1 MKYAFVFPGQGSQF
15 VGMGKELAENFK
27 TAKEVFQEVNDALS
41 QDLFKLMV
49 EGPENE
55 LTLTANAQPALMAN
69 SMAIV
74 RVLEKD
80 FGVKLKDKAAFVA
93 GHSLGEYSAA
103 CAAGVFSLEDTA
115 KLLRIRGDAMQK
127 AVPVGVGGMAA
138 VMGVSFKDVQALA
151 VQGLIA
157 QVCADL
163 YRRLADD
170 GSPIC
175 PEADGMIA
183 TVRTAQLALRNDNAD
198 GQVVLSG
205 HLKAIEKAVE
215 IASEFG
221 AKRCIKLPV
230 SAPFHSPLMQPAAEV
245 MARALMQ
252 VEAHDAQIPLI
263 ANVLASAITDHKEI
277 VKRLV
282 EQVTGSVRWRES
294 VIYMKEQGVTDVA
307 ELGAGKVLANIIK
320 RSDKEMNAFSVGSA
334 AEIEELAKNL

>member
-1 MKYAFVFPGQGSQF
+1 MKYTFVFPGQGSQF
-15 VGMGKELAENFK
+15 VGMGKELADNFQS
-27 TAKEVFQEVNDALS
+27 AKEVFQEVNDAIN
-41 QDLFKLMV
+41 QDLFKLMT

-80 FGVKLKDKAAFVA
+80 FGIKLKDKAAFVA

-138 VMGVSFKDVQALA
+138 VMGMSFKDVSALA
-151 VQGLIA
+151 EA
-157 QVCADL
+157 A
-163 YRRLADD
+163 
-170 GSPIC
+170 
-175 PEADGMIA
+175 ADGKYTCVA
-183 TVRTAQLALRNDNAD
+183 ANDNSD

-205 HLKAIEKAVE
+205 HIQAIEKAVE
-215 IASEFG
+215 IAPEFG

-245 MARALMQ
+245 MAHALMQ
-252 VEAHDAQIPLI
+252 VEARKPEIPLI
-263 ANVLASAITDHKEI
+263 SNVLAYAVNDEKEI
-277 VKRLV
+277 VKRLI
-282 EQVTGSVRWRES
+282 EQVTGSVRWRET
-294 VIYMKEQGVTDVA
+294 VLYMKEEGVTDVV
-307 ELGAGKVLANIIK
+307 ELGAGKVLSGIIK
-320 RSDKEMNAFSVGSA
+320 RSDKEMNAFSVGTV
-334 AEIEELAKNL
+334 AEIEALAKDL

>member
-27 TAKEVFQEVNDALS
+27 SAKEVFQEVNDALS

-49 EGPENE
+49 EGPESE

-69 SMAIV
+69 SIAV
-74 RVLEKD
+74 LRVLEKD
-80 FGVKLKDKAAFVA
+80 FGVNLKDKVSFVA

-138 VMGVSFKDVQALA
+138 VMGVSFQDVQALA
-151 VQGLIA
+151 EA
-157 QVCADL
+157 CAD
-163 YRRLADD
+163 ADNV
-170 GSPIC
+170 C
-175 PEADGMIA
+175 VAA
-183 TVRTAQLALRNDNAD
+183 NDNAD

-252 VEAHDAQIPLI
+252 VEAHDAQVPLI
-263 ANVLASAITDHKEI
+263 ANVLASAISDHKEI
-277 VKRLV
+277 VKHLV

-307 ELGAGKVLANIIK
+307 ELGAGKVLTNIIK
-320 RSDKEMNAFSVGSA
+320 RSDKEINAVSVGSV

>member
-27 TAKEVFQEVNDALS
+27 SAKEVFQEVNDALS

-49 EGPENE
+49 EGPESE

-69 SMAIV
+69 SIAV
-74 RVLEKD
+74 LRVLEKD
-80 FGVKLKDKAAFVA
+80 FGVNLKDKVSFVA

-103 CAAGVFSLEDTA
+103 GAAGVVSLEDTA

-138 VMGVSFKDVQALA
+138 VMGVSFQDVQALA
-151 VQGLIA
+151 EA
-157 QVCADL
+157 CAD
-163 YRRLADD
+163 ADNV
-170 GSPIC
+170 C
-175 PEADGMIA
+175 VAA
-183 TVRTAQLALRNDNAD
+183 NDNAD

-252 VEAHDAQIPLI
+252 VEAHDAQVPLI
-263 ANVLASAITDHKEI
+263 ANVLASAISDHKEI
-277 VKRLV
+277 VKHLV

-307 ELGAGKVLANIIK
+307 ELGAGKVLTNIIK
-320 RSDKEMNAFSVGSA
+320 RSDKEMNAFSVGNA